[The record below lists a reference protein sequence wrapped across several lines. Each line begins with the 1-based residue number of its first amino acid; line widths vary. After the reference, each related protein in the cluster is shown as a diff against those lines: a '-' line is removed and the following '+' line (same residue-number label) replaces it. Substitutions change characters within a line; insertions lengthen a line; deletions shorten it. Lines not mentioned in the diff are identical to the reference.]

1 MIYLFH
7 LTVLLVVLHYQLHLC
22 LKWIVLLLS
31 ILFYL
36 SLILIFHFVFFSELQ
51 ILVQLSFDT
60 IIQFANS
67 VCLFVRCVSF
77 FFSFFLKLLSRVRL
91 SVTPWTIQSMD
102 FSRPEYWSE
111 LPFPSQGDLP
121 NPGFEPRSAALQVDS
136 LPDKTPGKPNIIVQS
151 CPFSVRLI
159 GLKICFFKFVN
170 VVDLIS
176 D

>member
-7 LTVLLVVLHYQLHLC
+7 LTVFLVVLHYQLHLC
-22 LKWIVLLLS
+22 LKWVALLLS
-31 ILFYL
+31 IVLFYL

-67 VCLFVRCVSF
+67 VCIFVRCVSF
-77 FFSFFLKLLSRVRL
+77 FFWKSLSCVRL
-91 SVTPWTIQSMD
+91 FVTPWTIQSMD

-121 NPGFEPRSAALQVDS
+121 NPGIEPRSAALQVILYQIRHQGSPILLFS
-136 LPDKTPGKPNIIVQS
+136 LVLLVS
-151 CPFSVRLI
+151 
-159 GLKICFFKFVN
+159 
-170 VVDLIS
+170 DLLV
-176 D
+176 